1 MVKLWNLF
9 CVFVCENN
17 GYGMGI
23 SVERAFVSIDYY
35 IRGDYILGMR
45 VKVFF
50 NFWDVLLKL
59 FLVKKKGDFY
69 GFRKIEILLKFN

>member
-23 SVERAFVSIDYY
+23 SVERVSVSIDYY

-50 NFWDVLLKL
+50 NFWDVKIV
-59 FLVKKKGDFY
+59 FSKKEGDFY
-69 GFRKIEILLKFN
+69 GFRKFEILLKFI

>member
-23 SVERAFVSIDYY
+23 SVERVSVSIDYY

-50 NFWDVLLKL
+50 NFWDVKIV
-59 FLVKKKGDFY
+59 FRKKEGDFY
-69 GFRKIEILLKFN
+69 GFRKIEILLKFI

>member
-50 NFWDVLLKL
+50 SFWDVLLNL
-59 FLVKKKGDFY
+59 FLVKKEGDFY

>member
-23 SVERAFVSIDYY
+23 SVERVFVSIDYY

-50 NFWDVLLKL
+50 KIWDVKIV
-59 FLVKKKGDFY
+59 FSKKEGDFY
-69 GFRKIEILLKFN
+69 GVRKIEILLKFI

>member
-1 MVKLWNLF
+1 MF

-59 FLVKKKGDFY
+59 FLVKKEGDFY
-69 GFRKIEILLKFN
+69 GFRKIEILLKFIKISILY

>member
-23 SVERAFVSIDYY
+23 SVERASVSIDYY

-50 NFWDVLLKL
+50 NFRDVKIV
-59 FLVKKKGDFY
+59 FSKKEGDFY